1 MPTNLYGPNDNFDLE
16 RSHVLPALIR
26 KICLGCYLE
35 QNDWNAIRRDLDRR
49 PIEGINGTA
58 SERSIFEKLDK
69 YGLRKVSS
77 DVVQV
82 EIWGTGTPLREFLW
96 SEEMADACVFIMENV
111 DFDDLKPQG
120 TKEIRNCHINIG
132 TGKEISIGD
141 VAQLI
146 KKTAGFTGELYFNK
160 NKPDGTMRKLTD
172 VSKLNALGWHHTIEI
187 EEGIARLIDWYRSE
201 E

>member
-35 QNDWNAIRRDLDRR
+35 QNDWDAIRRDLDRR

-69 YGLRKVSS
+69 YGLRKVASG
-77 DVVQV
+77 VVQV

-146 KKTAGFTGELYFNK
+146 KKIAGFTGELYFNK

-187 EEGIARLIDWYRSE
+187 EEGIARLIDWYRSKE
-201 E
+201 